1 MFYVSA
7 NGGPINVFFKLPIT
21 EVSHVDDHT
30 RVRISRISRILEP
43 NKFSAQILKALQND
57 VLTS

>member
-30 RVRISRISRILEP
+30 RVRISRILEP

>member
-30 RVRISRISRILEP
+30 RVRISRILEP
-43 NKFSAQILKALQND
+43 NKFGAQILKALQND